1 MIRLKKEVT
10 TKEYMDKGILT
21 TEIKQYHYDTEEEKL
36 EHKKDME
43 MSGYDDS
50 GQIKE
55 NTGTITEPNFVWFGS
70 YFKNEF
76 NHIKE

>member
-36 EHKKDME
+36 
-43 MSGYDDS
+43 
-50 GQIKE
+50 
-55 NTGTITEPNFVWFGS
+55 
-70 YFKNEF
+70 
-76 NHIKE
+76 NHLAR